1 MNTSPRSI
9 SKYAIG
15 VDFGTESGR
24 VVLVDLHTG
33 LELASSVHPYA
44 NGVIDEKLPGTTITL
59 GPDWA
64 LQDPNDYLEVF
75 KTAIPEVLAESG
87 VNPDDVIGIGIDF
100 TSCTML
106 PTTANGTPLCFLPE
120 WRNQPHTW
128 VKLWKHHAA
137 QPEAN
142 KVNSIARELGYTFL
156 DRYGGKISSE
166 WFFPKAWQILDEA
179 PEVYAAADRLIEAAD
194 WVVWQLTGVEM
205 RNECTAGYKAIWSK
219 HEGFPPNEFFKALD
233 SRMEHIVDEKMSRT
247 LSPLGSKAGGLTEDA
262 ARWSGLNPGTPVAVG
277 NVDAHVAVPAATV
290 LEPGRMVIIMGTS
303 NCHML
308 LGTEERYVPG
318 ICGVVEDGIIPGFA
332 GYEAG
337 QSCVGDSFAW
347 LVEQCVPAAY
357 MYQAEA
363 RGLNIHQFLEEK
375 AALLYPG
382 ESGLL
387 ALDWWN
393 GNRTILVD
401 IDLTGLLLGLT
412 LATRPEEIYRA
423 LIESTAYGTRIIIDN
438 FEAHGVPVKEIVAA
452 GGLPERN
459 KLLMQIYADV
469 TGRPIHLMGTS
480 QGGAFGSAM
489 HAAVAAGSQT
499 GGYDSIFEAARHM
512 THLRQ
517 ESFTPIL
524 AHQTVYDRLYR
535 EYVTLYD
542 YFGRGNNDV
551 MKRLK
556 RLREEI
562 LTDSHGSR
570 QRIGVPSLNEESGTH
585 TSS

>member
-1 MNTSPRSI
+1 MNTSPRST
-9 SKYAIG
+9 SKYAVG

-24 VVLVDLHTG
+24 AVLVDVNTG
-33 LELASSVHPYA
+33 LELASNVHPYA

-75 KTAIPEVLAESG
+75 KTTIPAVLAESG
-87 VNPDDVIGIGIDF
+87 VNPNDVIGIGIDF

-106 PTTANGTPLCFLPE
+106 PTTANGTPLCFLPQ
-120 WRNQPHTW
+120 WRTHPHAW

-142 KVNSIARELGYTFL
+142 QLNQIARELGYTFL

-194 WVVWQLTGVEM
+194 WVVWQLTGVET
-205 RNECTAGYKAIWSK
+205 RNACTAGYKAIWSK
-219 HEGFPPNEFFKALD
+219 RDGFPPNAFFKALD
-233 SRMEHIVDEKMSRT
+233 PRMEHIIDEKMSRT
-247 LSPLGSKAGGLTEDA
+247 LCPLGAQAGSLTEEA
-262 ARWSGLNPGTPVAVG
+262 ARWSGLKPGTPVAVA
-277 NVDAHVAVPAATV
+277 NVDAHVVVPAATV
-290 LEPGRMVIIMGTS
+290 FEPGRMVIIMGTS

-308 LGTEERYVPG
+308 LGTQERDVPG
-318 ICGVVEDGIIPGFA
+318 ICGVVQDGIIPGFA

-347 LVEQCVPAAY
+347 FVEQCVPASY
-357 MYQAEA
+357 ISQAEA
-363 RGLNIHQFLEEK
+363 RGLNIHQLLEEK
-375 AALLYPG
+375 AALLQPG

-423 LIESTAYGTRIIIDN
+423 LIESTAYGTRMIIEN
-438 FEAHGVPVKEIVAA
+438 FETHGVPVKEIVAA

-459 KLLMQIYADV
+459 TLLMQIYADV
-469 TGRPIHLMGTS
+469 TGRPIYLMGTS

-499 GGYDSIFEAARHM
+499 GGYASIFEAAKHM
-512 THLRQ
+512 AHLRQ
-517 ESFTPIL
+517 EAFTPIP
-524 AHQTVYDRLYR
+524 AHQSIYDRLYG

-542 YFGRGNNDV
+542 YFGRGSNDV

-562 LTDSHGSR
+562 LTDSHRSR
-570 QRIGVPSLNEESGTH
+570 QGVGVPSLNEESGTH
-585 TSS
+585 A

>member
-1 MNTSPRSI
+1 MNTSPRATP
-9 SKYAIG
+9 KYAVG

-24 VVLVDLHTG
+24 AVLVDVTTG
-33 LELASSVHPYA
+33 RELASSVHLYV
-44 NGVIDEKLPGTTITL
+44 NGVIDEMLPGTSIAL
-59 GPDWA
+59 EPDWA

-75 KTAIPEVLAESG
+75 KTTVPAVLAESG
-87 VNPDDVIGIGIDF
+87 VKPDDVIGIGIDF

-106 PTTANGTPLCFLPE
+106 PTTADGTPLCFLQE
-120 WRNQPHTW
+120 WRNKPHAW

-142 KVNSIARELGYTFL
+142 QLNQIARELGYTFL

-179 PEVYAAADRLIEAAD
+179 PAVYAAADRLIEAAD
-194 WVVWQLTGVEM
+194 WVVWQLTGMEK

-219 HEGFPPNEFFKALD
+219 HEGFPPNEFFKALNP
-233 SRMEHIVDEKMSRT
+233 RMEHIVDEKMSRT
-247 LSPLGSKAGGLTEDA
+247 LYPLGAKAGGLTEEA
-262 ARWSGLNPGTPVAVG
+262 ARWTGLNQGTPVAVA
-277 NVDAHVAVPAATV
+277 NVDAHVTVPAATV

-303 NCHML
+303 NCHMV
-308 LGTEERYVPG
+308 LGKEEHEVPG
-318 ICGVVEDGIIPGFA
+318 ICGVVQDGIIAGFS

-347 LVEQCVPAAY
+347 FVERCVPAAY

-363 RGLNIHQFLEEK
+363 HGLNIHQFLEEK
-375 AALLYPG
+375 AALLKPG

-393 GNRTILVD
+393 GNRSILVD
-401 IDLTGLLLGLT
+401 VDLTGLLLGLT

-423 LIESTAYGTRIIIDN
+423 LIESTAYGTRIIIDD
-438 FEAHGVPVKEIVAA
+438 FEANGIPVKEIVAA

-469 TGRPIHLMGTS
+469 TGRPIRQAGTS
-480 QGGAFGSAM
+480 QGGALGSAM
-489 HAAVAAGSQT
+489 HGAVAAGKEA
-499 GGYDSIFEAARHM
+499 GGYDSIFEASRHM
-512 THLRQ
+512 ARLREEAFNPIPHNQ
-517 ESFTPIL
+517 E
-524 AHQTVYDRLYR
+524 VYDRLYR

-542 YFGRGNNDV
+542 YFGRGTNDV

-556 RLREEI
+556 RIREEI
-562 LTDSHGSR
+562 LANPH
-570 QRIGVPSLNEESGTH
+570 
-585 TSS
+585 

>member
-1 MNTSPRSI
+1 MNTSPRAT

-24 VVLVDLHTG
+24 TVLVDVSTG
-33 LELASSVHPYA
+33 RELASSMHVYA
-44 NGVIDEKLPGTTITL
+44 NGVIDETLPGTTIAL
-59 GPDWA
+59 EPDWA

-75 KTAIPEVLAESG
+75 KTTIPAVLAESG
-87 VNPDDVIGIGIDF
+87 VNPNDVIGIGIDF

-106 PTTANGTPLCFLPE
+106 PTTANGTPLCFLPQ
-120 WRNQPHTW
+120 WRTHPHAW

-142 KVNSIARELGYTFL
+142 QLNQIARELGYTFL

-194 WVVWQLTGVEM
+194 WVVWQLTGVET
-205 RNECTAGYKAIWSK
+205 RNACTAGYKAIWSK
-219 HEGFPPNEFFKALD
+219 RDGFPPNAFFKALD
-233 SRMEHIVDEKMSRT
+233 PRMEHIIDEKMSRT
-247 LSPLGSKAGGLTEDA
+247 LCPLGAQAGSLTEEA
-262 ARWSGLNPGTPVAVG
+262 ARWSGLKQGTPVAVA
-277 NVDAHVAVPAATV
+277 NVDAHVVVPAATV
-290 LEPGRMVIIMGTS
+290 FEPGRMVIIMGTS

-308 LGTEERYVPG
+308 LGAQERDVPG
-318 ICGVVEDGIIPGFA
+318 ICGVVQDGIIPGFA

-347 LVEQCVPAAY
+347 FVEQCVPASY
-357 MYQAEA
+357 ISQAEA
-363 RGLNIHQFLEEK
+363 RGLNIHQLLEEK
-375 AALLYPG
+375 AALLQPG

-423 LIESTAYGTRIIIDN
+423 LIESTAYGTRMIIEN
-438 FEAHGVPVKEIVAA
+438 FETHGVPVKEIVAA

-459 KLLMQIYADV
+459 TLLMQIYADV
-469 TGRPIHLMGTS
+469 TGRPIYLMGTS

-499 GGYDSIFEAARHM
+499 GGYASIFEAAKHM
-512 THLRQ
+512 AHLRQ
-517 ESFTPIL
+517 EAFTPIP
-524 AHQTVYDRLYR
+524 AHQSIYDRLYG

-542 YFGRGNNDV
+542 YFGRGSNDV

-562 LTDSHGSR
+562 LTDSHRSR
-570 QRIGVPSLNEESGTH
+570 QGVGVPSLNEESGTH
-585 TSS
+585 A

>member
-1 MNTSPRSI
+1 MNTSPRAT
-9 SKYAIG
+9 SKYAVG

-24 VVLVDLHTG
+24 AVLVDVSSG

-44 NGVIDEKLPGTTITL
+44 NGVIDKALPDTTIAL
-59 GPDWA
+59 EPDWA

-75 KTAIPEVLAESG
+75 KTTIPAVLAESG
-87 VNPDDVIGIGIDF
+87 VKPDDVIGIGIDF
-100 TSCTML
+100 TSCTIL
-106 PTTANGTPLCFLPE
+106 PTTADGTPLCFLPE
-120 WRNQPHTW
+120 WRNKPHAW

-142 KVNSIARELGYTFL
+142 KLNQIARELGYTFL

-166 WFFPKAWQILDEA
+166 WFFPKAWQILNEA
-179 PEVYAAADRLIEAAD
+179 PAVYDAADRLIEAAD
-194 WVVWQLTGVEM
+194 WVVWQLTGVEK

-219 HEGFPPNEFFKALD
+219 RDGFPPNEFFKALNP
-233 SRMEHIVDEKMSRT
+233 RMEHIVDEKMSRT
-247 LSPLGSKAGGLTEDA
+247 LYPLGAKAGGLTEEA
-262 ARWSGLNPGTPVAVG
+262 ARWTGLNQGTPVAVA
-277 NVDAHVAVPAATV
+277 NVDAHVTVPAATV

-308 LGTEERYVPG
+308 LGTEEREVPG
-318 ICGVVEDGIIPGFA
+318 ICGVVQDGIIPGFS
-332 GYEAG
+332 GFEAG

-347 LVEQCVPAAY
+347 FVEQCVPATY
-357 MYQAEA
+357 TLQAEA
-363 RGLNIHQFLEEK
+363 RGLEIHQFLEEK
-375 AALLYPG
+375 AALLQPG

-401 IDLTGLLLGLT
+401 VDLTGLLLGLT

-423 LIESTAYGTRIIIDN
+423 LIESTAYGTRIIIDD
-438 FEAHGVPVKEIVAA
+438 FEANGIPVKEIVAA

-489 HAAVAAGSQT
+489 HGAVAAGKEG
-499 GGYDSIFEAARHM
+499 GGYDSIFEASRHIAR
-512 THLRQ
+512 LREETFNPMPHNQ
-517 ESFTPIL
+517 E
-524 AHQTVYDRLYR
+524 VYDRLYR

-542 YFGRGNNDV
+542 YFGRGANDV

-562 LTDSHGSR
+562 LADPH
-570 QRIGVPSLNEESGTH
+570 
-585 TSS
+585 